1 MNTLRRKLMQ
11 SKHIMVVDDDRDIRD
26 ALTEALSFE
35 GYDVFCAENGKVA
48 LDHLKCLKSDEL
60 PGCIIL
66 DLMMP
71 VMNGSEFL
79 EEIDHE
85 TTEISRIPIVVAS
98 ANLDYRVD
106 EKHVVSK
113 LRKPMDIDQIFDA
126 AHRFCGHP
134 LN

>member
-1 MNTLRRKLMQ
+1 MQ

-26 ALTEALSFE
+26 AISEALSFE
-35 GYDVFCAENGKVA
+35 GFAVYSAENGKVA
-48 LDHLKCLKSDEL
+48 LDQLKCLKSEEL

-71 VMNGSEFL
+71 VMNGSQFL

-85 TTEISRIPIVVAS
+85 TNEISRIPIVVAS

-113 LRKPMDIDQIFDA
+113 LKKPMDIDQIFEA
-126 AHRFCGHP
+126 AHRFCGDP
-134 LN
+134 LH